1 MDIKKLSIDIAIAI
15 LSQGANA
22 LVSALL
28 TLLLPKL
35 LGVEGFGYWQLFIFY
50 ASYVGLFH
58 LGLNDGVYL
67 VEGGR
72 GRNEIDKRSINSQ
85 FFFGA
90 VIELFFSL
98 ALIVF
103 AVFVPLE
110 YDRKIVILATGIL
123 VPVCNTATF
132 IGYVHQA
139 MNETKLYS
147 YSVLGES
154 LVLLL
159 GLILLMADGCT
170 DYMTYIELYLIAKIL
185 RLLFCAVF
193 FVDFFKSGFL
203 PLKETVRL
211 SIADIRVGVSL
222 MVANIAGSL
231 VVGIARFAIDGNW
244 DIATFSVASLALS
257 ITTFFMMFIS
267 QASMVLFP
275 SLRQSCDINLGIAF
289 RKMRDGLN
297 LVLPLLL
304 LAFYPAKYFLEIW
317 LPDYQSAIGLFLFVF
332 PLCIFEGKMDIL
344 GTTFLKVFRME
355 KSLLRINLA
364 SMLAT
369 FALVLVSI
377 FIFHSVESI
386 LLSTVIVLCGREL
399 YTEFIISRKLQ
410 ERFSS
415 CSFLVVLLS
424 LLFVGVASIAS
435 DAISALLYVCAYIL
449 YSRFS
454 TKGKCLS

>member
-193 FVDFFKSGFL
+193 LLTFQVRFFAV
-203 PLKETVRL
+203 KETVRL

-332 PLCIFEGKMDIL
+332 PLCIFEGKMDIWVLLFLRYL
-344 GTTFLKVFRME
+344 GWKKPIENQFGIDVGDFCLGLGFNLYF
-355 KSLLRINLA
+355 SFGRIDPSFNGDRLVRQGTLYRVHYF
-364 SMLAT
+364 SKAT
-369 FALVLVSI
+369 GKI
-377 FIFHSVESI
+377 FILQLFGSSSQFVVRWGCVYRFRCHFRVT
-386 LLSTVIVLCGREL
+386 LRMCL
-399 YTEFIISRKLQ
+399 YTVFT
-410 ERFSS
+410 
-415 CSFLVVLLS
+415 
-424 LLFVGVASIAS
+424 LFH
-435 DAISALLYVCAYIL
+435 
-449 YSRFS
+449 
-454 TKGKCLS
+454 KGEMFELE